1 MPSRTQAAAVL
12 CAVALSL
19 TTTIP
24 STAAPVRGRA
34 TAFEGA
40 EAAWLVRR
48 GDDVFIYY
56 AFVFR
61 ARKAANDPTTRLFT
75 DRSRCRVHRVRGRSV
90 ASCTLEG
97 RLRTIR
103 PARFEMNPGSGAEL
117 NTRNHQIVWRGRG
130 VPSLEAEPWIDTEA
144 VLVDAFFERRARA
157 RGKVFD
163 RRMRRRTLDRGVLF
177 WGADVGVVTDLGSRS
192 GEVRSTI
199 RVQL

>member
-1 MPSRTQAAAVL
+1 MLSRTQATAVL
-12 CAVALSL
+12 CAVALTL
-19 TTTIP
+19 TTTTP
-24 STAAPVRGRA
+24 AAAAPVRGRA

-40 EAAWLVRR
+40 EATWLVRR

-61 ARKAANDPTTRLFT
+61 ARKAAKDPTTRLFT
-75 DRSRCRVHRVRGRSV
+75 DRSRCRVHRVRGRLV

-103 PARFEMNPGSGAEL
+103 PSRFEMRPGSRAEL
-117 NTRNHQIVWRGRG
+117 NTRHHQIVWRGRG

-163 RRMRRRTLDRGVLF
+163 RRMRRRTLDRGGLF
-177 WGADVGVVTDLGSRS
+177 WGVDVGVVTDLGSSS
-192 GEVRSTI
+192 GEVRSTL